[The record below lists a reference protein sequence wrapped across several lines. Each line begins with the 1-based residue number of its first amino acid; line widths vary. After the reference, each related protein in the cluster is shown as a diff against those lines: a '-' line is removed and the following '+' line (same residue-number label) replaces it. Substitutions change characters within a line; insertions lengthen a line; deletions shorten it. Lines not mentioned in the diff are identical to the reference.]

1 MHLALLMTSVSCSW
15 FFPRLYTNF
24 NADISPLAW
33 SMKNQLSI
41 ALGNLVY
48 LWNADDGSVL
58 QLMELSQPSDYIS
71 SVSWG
76 KKGAYL
82 AVGTSSAHV
91 QIWDVNKQ
99 QKLRDLKMGN
109 SVRVGCSD
117 WNSFILARYF
127 CSGHAL
133 KEGVFMYLYYYST
146 V

>member
-1 MHLALLMTSVSCSW
+1 MTSVSCSW
-15 FFPRLYTNF
+15 FVLISTLPNF

-48 LWNADDGSVL
+48 LWNADDGSVI
-58 QLMELSQPSDYIS
+58 QLMELSQSSEYIS

-82 AVGTSSAHV
+82 AVGTSSSRV

-99 QKLRDLKMGN
+99 QKLRDLKVGN
-109 SVRVGCSD
+109 SVRIGCSD

-127 CSGHAL
+127 FVVSRVH
-133 KEGVFMYLYYYST
+133 T
-146 V
+146 VIKIGRESV